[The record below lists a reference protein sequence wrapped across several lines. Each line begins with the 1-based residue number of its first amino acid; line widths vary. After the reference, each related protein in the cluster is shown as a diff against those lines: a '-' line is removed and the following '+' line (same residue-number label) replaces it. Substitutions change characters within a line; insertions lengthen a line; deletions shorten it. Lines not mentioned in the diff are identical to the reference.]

1 MQRIEKS
8 DDNQLLKLSSAG
20 RKNADDKTITDLQRA
35 EYYDEAGT
43 LGQMKDI
50 TDRKID
56 MDNLLPQTLKSRLL
70 IPDYDSSDKDVM
82 NKT

>member
-1 MQRIEKS
+1 M
-8 DDNQLLKLSSAG
+8 LKLLSAG
-20 RKNADDKTITDLQRA
+20 RKNADDKTITHLKRA
-35 EYYDEAGT
+35 EYNDETVT

-70 IPDYDSSDKDVM
+70 IPDYDSSDNSDKDVM
-82 NKT
+82 SKT

>member
-1 MQRIEKS
+1 M
-8 DDNQLLKLSSAG
+8 LKLLSAG
-20 RKNADDKTITDLQRA
+20 RKNADDKTITDLKRA
-35 EYYDEAGT
+35 EYNDETVT

-70 IPDYDSSDKDVM
+70 IPDYDSSDNSAKDVM
-82 NKT
+82 SKT